1 MKRLLLITERF
12 SPDVGGLARSA
23 TRLVGTLCQLGVA
36 VDVVTWSR
44 YLQPGEVLP
53 PESIDG
59 KSRVYRIGLYRNWDM
74 TMPHTLNVLEW
85 LHSCWHYDAVWGHY
99 VFPSGFLATWF
110 GGMQGIP
117 STVSARG
124 NDIDKEMFP
133 PGDFARLQWTLQQT
147 QVITAVSAD
156 MSRKIQLLSGRDDV
170 LVLKNAVDTEIF
182 APQSIICGVQTSQIT
197 PLNPPF
203 PRGEISNLSSLPLER
218 GGLGWG
224 NKSDTINGVYTVE
237 SAVGKIN
244 KESLGIAPEEVV
256 LGFCGELR
264 EKKGQQFLLNA
275 LTTVR
280 NQRPACLLI
289 IGEVRASQESVL
301 QVYATQ
307 YPEHAQR
314 IIMTGHLPDIQA
326 VAAHLQLCDVYLQ
339 PSLWEGMPNALL
351 EAMACGCC
359 CIASDAGGITEVI
372 THGEDGFILPRSQ
385 LHKLGEAVLECL
397 TMPST
402 IKSQITQA
410 ARDRILKEYSI
421 PQEQQRLQIVLDRL
435 LKN

>member
-12 SPDVGGLARSA
+12 TPDLGGLARSA
-23 TRLVGTLCQLGVA
+23 TRLVATLCQLGVE

-53 PESIDG
+53 PEIDTG
-59 KSRVYRIGLYRNWDM
+59 FRIYRIGLYRHWDM

-85 LHSCWHYDAVWGHY
+85 LHSCRQYDAVWGHY
-99 VFPSGFLATWF
+99 LFPSGFLATWF
-110 GGMQGIP
+110 AELQGIA

-133 PGDFARLQWTLQQT
+133 PGDFARLQWTLQHT

-170 LVLKNAVDTEIF
+170 LILKNAVDTEIF
-182 APQSIICGVQTSQIT
+182 APQQATREVTQ
-197 PLNPPF
+197 
-203 PRGEISNLSSLPLER
+203 
-218 GGLGWG
+218 
-224 NKSDTINGVYTVE
+224 
-237 SAVGKIN
+237 
-244 KESLGIAPEEVV
+244 ESLGIAPGEVV

-280 NQRPACLLI
+280 NQHPACLLI

-301 QVYATQ
+301 QFYATEQ
-307 YPEHAQR
+307 PENAQR
-314 IIMTGHLPDIQA
+314 IIVTGHLPHPQA
-326 VAAHLQLCDVYLQ
+326 VAAHLRLCDVYLQ

-359 CIASDAGGITEVI
+359 CIASDAGGIPEVVI
-372 THGEDGFILPRSQ
+372 HGENGFIMPRSQ

-397 TMPST
+397 AMP
-402 IKSQITQA
+402 IADKSRITQA
-410 ARDRILKEYSI
+410 ARDRILTEYSI
-421 PQEQQRLQIVLDRL
+421 AQEQQQLQTVIDL
-435 LKN
+435 L

>member
-23 TRLVGTLCQLGVA
+23 TRLVGTLCQLGVV

-59 KSRVYRIGLYRNWDM
+59 QSRVYRIGLYRNWDM

-182 APQSIICGVQTSQIT
+182 APQSII
-197 PLNPPF
+197 
-203 PRGEISNLSSLPLER
+203 
-218 GGLGWG
+218 
-224 NKSDTINGVYTVE
+224 
-237 SAVGKIN
+237 N

-307 YPEHAQR
+307 HPEHAQR
-314 IIMTGHLPDIQA
+314 IIVTGHLPDTQA

-372 THGEDGFILPRSQ
+372 THGEDGFIVPRSQ

-397 TMPST
+397 TMPSA

-421 PQEQQRLQIVLDRL
+421 AQEQQRLQIVIDRL